1 MGAELP
7 ARSGNDAAAVA
18 FGTVKNN
25 GNVAHGAVRIAI
37 LTGLDIENHGIV
49 VGTDCIRIN
58 SLIGK
63 LVPNPDNIHITACE
77 LKAEQGHASVRQ
89 ESRASAQGKL
99 SVISVALTEIL
110 AGCGGGSGRSGD
122 DGQFSLSGRTAR
134 ISVRAT
140 ENKKGNRGKI
150 LIGKNMDNYKY

>member
-63 LVPNPDNIHITACE
+63 LVPNPDNIHITACDLE
-77 LKAEQGHASVRQ
+77 G
-89 ESRASAQGKL
+89 
-99 SVISVALTEIL
+99 
-110 AGCGGGSGRSGD
+110 
-122 DGQFSLSGRTAR
+122 
-134 ISVRAT
+134 
-140 ENKKGNRGKI
+140 
-150 LIGKNMDNYKY
+150 